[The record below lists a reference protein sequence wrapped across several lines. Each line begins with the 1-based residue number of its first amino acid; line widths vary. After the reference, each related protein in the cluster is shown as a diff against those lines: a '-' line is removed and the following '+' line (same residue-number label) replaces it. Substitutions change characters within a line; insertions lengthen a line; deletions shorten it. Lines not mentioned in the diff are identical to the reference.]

1 MGQRDIPGEGP
12 CYVYEDG
19 TYCRAIIDGEA
30 VNPSWGITKAG
41 KPRKRL
47 AQACLTCR
55 EKKIKCEPGYPK
67 CQQCAKSQR
76 VCRGGLNQSNAS
88 GETSP
93 SNSAPLF
100 KNHSSEVLSPA
111 VNSDRNKA
119 PGELRDSSRKVDT
132 WNSGTPFRPRKYRH
146 HTSTDPRDM
155 SVQSYDSD
163 WSGSANDQSLDD
175 PGRGSYS
182 DQLALQWE
190 QDPFE
195 TDPGLTMHLLD
206 LYFNHAGRATY
217 GMFPRRPF
225 LAWVE
230 GNRDKNHDHLMLLY
244 SVLAIGSLFSVDGD
258 KKALGKKFASV
269 ASYAAEKRFG
279 KFSLQLCQ
287 TRLMLALYYFAR
299 GKSQEAWDY
308 CGAGLRALSAL
319 KLNSE
324 EGVKELVDSSADWDY
339 GLDRQMFAECCRR
352 TFWSG
357 LLMDVSHDVI
367 KVPASVDLMQQ
378 QRYNGFFGGTLFV
391 LNLED
396 AFVQLP
402 CLDSMYDAS
411 TPCNAPILD
420 EDLLSGNATS
430 GPVLGHMAYLCLIST
445 LWGEVLTFTSRAA
458 RRPDSTYER
467 HYDTFYTRINE
478 KLEAWHAM
486 LPEELRYSPRNLD
499 NSMVAGY
506 AGTFVSIHALYYAT
520 IIRLNRHIRV
530 SILPME
536 KQRRNLER
544 ALRMASN
551 FLSMMLSLAP
561 ASRQRLSPTVA
572 SDLSFSTPFPGYALM
587 LSVDVLT
594 SAGLLSSLPTL
605 IETLNTT
612 LTCIDELAG
621 VWASA
626 KAQQKTVS
634 NRIKQL
640 MDIAAQQGQGI
651 SNGSYGNFW
660 RIGNSLETAF
670 GNDDALYKTE
680 DQLLF
685 GVVGQLTSQ

>member
-1 MGQRDIPGEGP
+1 
-12 CYVYEDG
+12 
-19 TYCRAIIDGEA
+19 
-30 VNPSWGITKAG
+30 
-41 KPRKRL
+41 
-47 AQACLTCR
+47 
-55 EKKIKCEPGYPK
+55 
-67 CQQCAKSQR
+67 
-76 VCRGGLNQSNAS
+76 
-88 GETSP
+88 
-93 SNSAPLF
+93 
-100 KNHSSEVLSPA
+100 
-111 VNSDRNKA
+111 
-119 PGELRDSSRKVDT
+119 
-132 WNSGTPFRPRKYRH
+132 
-146 HTSTDPRDM
+146 M

-163 WSGSANDQSLDD
+163 WSGSANDQGLDD

-225 LAWVE
+225 LTWVE
-230 GNRDKNHDHLMLLY
+230 VNREKNHDHLMLLY
-244 SVLAIGSLFSVDGD
+244 SVLAIGSLFSADGD
-258 KKALGKKFASV
+258 KRALGKRFASV

-287 TRLMLALYYFAR
+287 TRLMLALFYFAR

-324 EGVKELVDSSADWDY
+324 EGVKELADSNTDRDY
-339 GLDRQMFAECCRR
+339 GLDRQTFAECCRR

-357 LLMDVSHDVI
+357 LLMDVSHDII

-396 AFVQLP
+396 TFVQLP
-402 CLDSMYDAS
+402 CLDNMYDAA
-411 TPCNAPILD
+411 TPCDAPILD
-420 EDLLSGNATS
+420 DELLSGTAVPS
-430 GPVLGHMAYLCLIST
+430 PVLGHMAYLCLIST

-458 RRPDSTYER
+458 RRPDSAYER
-467 HYDTFYTRINE
+467 HYDAFYTTINE

-486 LPEELRYSPRNLD
+486 LPEDLHYTPRNLD
-499 NSMVAGY
+499 NSMVGGY

-530 SILPME
+530 NVLPMD
-536 KQRRNLER
+536 KTRRNLER
-544 ALRMASN
+544 ALHMASN

-561 ASRQRLSPTVA
+561 SSRQRLSPTVA
-572 SDLSFSTPFPGYALM
+572 PDFLFSTPFPGYALM
-587 LSVDVLT
+587 LSIDVLT
-594 SAGLLSSLPTL
+594 SAGTISSLPTL
-605 IETLNTT
+605 IETVSTA
-612 LTCIDELAG
+612 LTCVDELAG

-634 NRIKQL
+634 IRIKQL

-660 RIGNSLETAF
+660 RIGTSLETAF
-670 GNDDALYKTE
+670 GAHDALYKTE